1 MWDIPLDAHI
11 HASINQVYNGLI
23 TNNNNPAAWS
33 HAQLICCNV
42 LKKVMGIFRSSLAV
56 TAMLQMLAD
65 IQIHFNIGAVL
76 LI

>member
-23 TNNNNPAAWS
+23 TINKNSAAWS

-42 LKKVMGIFRSSLAV
+42 LKKVIGIFLEVEHARSHRHAENV
-56 TAMLQMLAD
+56 
-65 IQIHFNIGAVL
+65 G
-76 LI
+76 